1 MKEKS
6 RRTVSIAE
14 VKEILA
20 SLDPEKSDQIQK
32 RTVDYAQKSS
42 DANVTKVKRAVSEIV
57 EKQYLSEEEAL
68 EVININPKSL
78 PEMRVFTSGWKKLIP
93 AETLEKILLLVKEAY
108 KQD

>member
-6 RRTVSIAE
+6 RKAISIAE
-14 VKEILA
+14 VKQILNG
-20 SLDPEKSDQIQK
+20 LDPEKSDQIQK
-32 RTVDYAQKSS
+32 RTVDYAEKSS
-42 DANVTKVKRAVSEIV
+42 TAELTKVKHAVAEIV

-93 AETLEKILLLVKEAY
+93 TETLENILALVKEAY